1 MSVGEAIRLVRILQ
15 RDTSSQI
22 AAALQGWEFPFDR
35 TTAALL
41 DLFDLEHAKAA
52 KKPKPHP
59 GRPFALND
67 ARRERHGNAAGRS
80 RDEVL
85 ALLDRHRGKPTPTPE
100 PLKEAANV

>member
-1 MSVGEAIRLVRILQ
+1 MTPGEAIRLVQVLQ
-15 RDTSSQI
+15 KDPSSQI

-59 GRPFALND
+59 GRPFD
-67 ARRERHGNAAGRS
+67 VRGSTTTRKGNVAGRS
-80 RDEVL
+80 REEVL
-85 ALLDRHRGKPTPTPE
+85 AILARFGHPLPTP
-100 PLKEAANV
+100 